1 MSKLHLT
8 SPEERF
14 EDLLDKITFLFI
26 TLSAKKSNF
35 WREIFHRYVKNA
47 IWVSR
52 GTIWRETNFWRNICS
67 FWSKCLKKLKF
78 YIFSYLD
85 RKNFQL
91 LGKNTSSGLSK
102 RPSTCPGERVEAFF
116 RKKTDSFFYRSQT
129 FSNNNLDF
137 WQRNFSRVAKIE
149 FYISKGT
156 FCGFSSVKT
165 LNNFYSFQ
173 TVSKKHS
180 HFLQKFPAGLTKLPS
195 TTPRDCLQVLF
206 WEIYMLF
213 ITLALWEKT
222 NPVLAESLR

>member
-35 WREIFHRYVKNA
+35 WQEIFHRFVKNA

-52 GTIWRETNFWRNICS
+52 GTIWRETNFGRNICS

-116 RKKTDSFFYRSQT
+116 RKKQIA
-129 FSNNNLDF
+129 FSIVHRLL
-137 WQRNFSRVAKIE
+137 A
-149 FYISKGT
+149 
-156 FCGFSSVKT
+156 
-165 LNNFYSFQ
+165 
-173 TVSKKHS
+173 
-180 HFLQKFPAGLTKLPS
+180 
-195 TTPRDCLQVLF
+195 TT
-206 WEIYMLF
+206 I
-213 ITLALWEKT
+213 
-222 NPVLAESLR
+222 